1 MLCNDKVLVLVHH
14 QQSAVV
20 DLASI
25 VLHPK
30 AVRGPFGGIKPWHA
44 IQLGSHCMCQV
55 LQATRPAPVR
65 LKLADVLHTTLPAML
80 LSCPL
85 TTYIT

>member
-1 MLCNDKVLVLVHH
+1 MLHVPGKLEARGCQQGGMLCNDKVLVLVHH

-30 AVRGPFGGIKPWHA
+30 AVWGPFGGIKPWHA
-44 IQLGSHCMCQV
+44 I
-55 LQATRPAPVR
+55 
-65 LKLADVLHTTLPAML
+65 
-80 LSCPL
+80 
-85 TTYIT
+85 